1 MNEIVNRLDN
11 LRKAM
16 QKNGIDAFIIPSSD
30 PHQSEYVCDHWK
42 SRYYFSG
49 FSGSA
54 GYLVVLKDY
63 AALWTDSRYFLQAE
77 NQLKGSGITLHK
89 QKVPHAP
96 EHVKWMSDRLAEKST
111 VGIEGLLF
119 SVGQVEYL
127 ESVLKEKEQ
136 SLQNVDGIVSQL
148 WKDRPPMP
156 ATLAYGLDI
165 SYAGKGR
172 AQKIVD
178 IRSFMIAQKA
188 DYFFVS
194 ALDEIAWL
202 LNLRA
207 WDIEFTPVALSYL
220 LISKDDVVLYI
231 NDKRVDESLRRELED
246 CGVQLKPYEKIRADL
261 AALPKEK
268 HIYIDRDSLSW
279 TFQKEIGARKIYGNS
294 VIVLMKAIKNEVEV
308 KHIQNAM
315 IKDGVAL
322 TKFFM
327 WLEKNRNSSEIRE
340 YDIVAKLAEFRATQ
354 EAYVGESFG
363 AIVGFKGNG
372 AIVHY
377 SPDKD
382 NSSIIKGDGMLLID
396 SGGQYLDG
404 TTDITRT
411 IFLGEPTAEHK
422 KSFTLV
428 LKGNIALQCIQ
439 FPEGTTGM
447 QLDTLARMYLWN
459 EGLNYGHGTGHG
471 VGFFLGVHEPP
482 QGFVASA
489 ATSRGTVAHVP
500 GMLSSNEPGFYKAG
514 AYGIRIENLMICKEG
529 KTTDYG
535 KFNEFEAVT
544 LFPISTQ
551 LVDRTLLDE
560 KELKWLNDYHA
571 EVYHQLSPFLTEEE
585 KRWLSEACKKLA

>member
-1 MNEIVNRLDN
+1 MNEIVTRLNN

-16 QKNGIDAFIIPSSD
+16 QANRIDAFIIPSSD

-49 FSGSA
+49 FTGSA
-54 GYLVVLKDY
+54 GYLIVLKDY

-96 EHVKWMSDRLAEKST
+96 EHVKWMSDRLAAKSI

-127 ESVLKEKEQ
+127 ESVLKENDQ
-136 SLQNVDGIVSQL
+136 SLQNVDGIVSEL
-148 WKDRPPMP
+148 WKDRPSMP
-156 ATLAYGLDI
+156 ATLAYELDV

-172 AQKIVD
+172 DQKIDD
-178 IRSFMIAQKA
+178 IRNFMTTQKA
-188 DYFFVS
+188 DYLFVS

-220 LISKDDVVLYI
+220 LIAMDKVVLYI
-231 NDKRVDESLRRELED
+231 NSERVDDSLRRELD
-246 CGVQLKPYEKIRADL
+246 GSGVHLKPYEEIRIDL

-268 HIYIDRDSLSW
+268 YIYVDRDSLSW
-279 TFQKEIGARKIYGNS
+279 TFQKEIGAQKIYGNS
-294 VIVLMKAIKNEVEV
+294 VIVPMKAIKNEVEV
-308 KHIQNAM
+308 KHIRNAM

-327 WLEKNRNSSEIRE
+327 WLEKNRNSTEIRE
-340 YDIVAKLAEFRATQ
+340 YDIVTKLAEFRATQ
-354 EAYVGESFG
+354 EAYVGESFS

-377 SPDKD
+377 SPDKED
-382 NSSIIKGDGMLLID
+382 SATINGDGMLLID

-411 IFLGEPTAEHK
+411 VFLGEPKAEHK

-489 ATSRGTVAHVP
+489 ATSRGTMAHVP

-535 KFNEFEAVT
+535 KFNQFEAVT
-544 LFPISTQ
+544 LFPISTK
-551 LVDRTLLDE
+551 LLDRTLLDE
-560 KELKWLNDYHA
+560 KELKWLNEYHA

>member
-1 MNEIVNRLDN
+1 MSDIVARLSK
-11 LRKAM
+11 LREAM
-16 QKNGIDAFIIPSSD
+16 KSNGIDAFIIPSSD

-49 FSGSA
+49 FSGSS

-77 NQLKGSGITLHK
+77 NELKGSGIVLHK

-96 EHVKWMSDRLAEKST
+96 EHVKWMSDRLPEKS
-111 VGIEGLLF
+111 VIGIEGLLF

-127 ESVLKEKEQ
+127 DSILREKEQ
-136 SLQNVDGIVSQL
+136 SLINVDGILSQVWL
-148 WKDRPPMP
+148 DRPSMP
-156 ATLAYGLDI
+156 STLTYEHKL
-165 SYAGKGR
+165 SYTGKGR
-172 AQKIVD
+172 REKIKDLRLFMTSKKVD
-178 IRSFMIAQKA
+178 
-188 DYFFVS
+188 YLFVS

-202 LNLRA
+202 LNIRA
-207 WDIEFTPVALSYL
+207 WDVEFTPVALSYL
-220 LISKDDVVLYI
+220 LIGKNESVLFI
-231 NDKRVDESLRRELED
+231 EQKRVEESLQKELVKDGIEI
-246 CGVQLKPYEKIRADL
+246 KAYNEIRAEISEL
-261 AALPKEK
+261 AKEER
-268 HIYIDRDSLSW
+268 IYVDSDSLSW
-279 TFQKEIGARKIYGNS
+279 TFEKEISASKVYGNS
-294 VIVLMKAIKNEVEV
+294 VINPMKAIKNEVET
-308 KHIQNAM
+308 KHIRNAM

-327 WLEKNRNSSEIRE
+327 WLESNVDSSEIKE
-340 YDIVAKLAEFRATQ
+340 YDIVGKLAECRGTQ
-354 EAYVGESFG
+354 DAYVGESFG

-377 SPDKD
+377 SPDKEE
-382 NSSIIKGDGMLLID
+382 SALIKGDGMLLID

-411 IFLGEPTAEHK
+411 VFIGEPNAEHK
-422 KSFTLV
+422 RSFTLV

-482 QGFVASA
+482 QGFAASA
-489 ATSRGTVAHVP
+489 TTSRGTGAHLP
-500 GMLSSNEPGFYKAG
+500 GMLTSNEPGFYKAG
-514 AYGIRIENLMICKEG
+514 EYGIRIENLMICKEG

-535 KFNEFEAVT
+535 KFNQFEAVT
-544 LFPISTQ
+544 LFPISTK
-551 LVDRTLLDE
+551 LIDSSLLNE
-560 KELKWLNDYHA
+560 KEIQWLNAYH
-571 EVYHQLSPFLTEEE
+571 EVVYDKLEPHLNKEE
-585 KRWLSEACKKLA
+585 KTWLAKACNRI